1 MHASRIL
8 EPLRQSRQE
17 ATYSGSTHWQRHR
30 NTTGQPWP
38 TASSHESAP
47 HFRRVSV
54 KTEFNSLGTDAR
66 RFNVGPSRRNLHTAA
81 GNPHVI
87 TLQQGG
93 EIHDPNVVKREPSES
108 LIHPVKEETQEA
120 VLTEASKPGVG
131 AIETTPSS
139 WKAEDTVDTDSQ
151 TVIVEPP
158 SPSIILSAEQQEVLD
173 MVKSGQ
179 NVFFT
184 GSAGTGK
191 SVLLSEIIRARRG
204 DLYSDRLAITAATG
218 IAAVNIGGCTLHSWA
233 GIGLGKESAEK
244 LVGKFLGQDHY
255 NREHWH
261 GARAYTSTALR
272 WRKVE
277 TLIIDEISMI
287 DGVLFDK
294 LVMFLPHDA

>member
-1 MHASRIL
+1 MHASRSEYKPKGPTEDATDLDATIVL

-184 GSAGTGK
+184 GSAGASYSACKSTCLMDAVHHARHRQVSSSERNHQGSPRRLVFGPSRYHCSDGYCGGK
-191 SVLLSEIIRARRG
+191 HRWMH
-204 DLYSDRLAITAATG
+204 TA
-218 IAAVNIGGCTLHSWA
+218 
-233 GIGLGKESAEK
+233 
-244 LVGKFLGQDHY
+244 FLGW
-255 NREHWH
+255 NWP
-261 GARAYTSTALR
+261 
-272 WRKVE
+272 RKG
-277 TLIIDEISMI
+277 IS
-287 DGVLFDK
+287 
-294 LVMFLPHDA
+294 